1 MTEPNGKHNQA
12 AVSAGAPGRV
22 RTYRDLIAWRKAMD
36 LVDLVYQAT
45 GSLPESERF
54 GLVPQMRR
62 AAVSVAANIA
72 EGHGRGRRAEFRRF
86 LEIAR
91 GSLCELQTEAEV
103 CRRRAWL
110 KGGLLSRF
118 RDACREADAVL
129 AGLIRSMRRPSA

>member
-1 MTEPNGKHNQA
+1 
-12 AVSAGAPGRV
+12 V
-22 RTYRDLIAWRKAMD
+22 RTYRDLIAWQKAMD

-91 GSLCELQTEAEV
+91 GSLFELQTEAEV

-110 KGGLLSRF
+110 KGKVLAHL
-118 RDACREADAVL
+118 RDACREEDAVL
-129 AGLIRSMRRPSA
+129 SGLMRSMKGPVR